1 MPGGAREPGRPG
13 HPGPPRGAAV
23 SVRACVTAR
32 RRSAWSLGPG
42 RPSPAAE
49 RILPG
54 GSWGLS
60 RTRLIPR
67 SSHSPRGAR
76 RLRAVRAIGARRDP
90 APVRQP
96 VLAAGHRPAVR
107 RAPVHRAAV
116 HRAAVH
122 RAPVAGRAVRREAVS
137 RACRRRREAARR
149 AGARAVRLVEAR
161 LGRHFSRAPQ
171 QLAVL
176 VVRCHPARSG
186 PRRPPAGRR
195 GGHPGVFAWACRRHR
210 GPGRCR
216 HVPPGTSWTC
226 CPAAPQDLPYLMSVG
241 REKSPV
247 GPRRPI
253 VINCT

>member
-32 RRSAWSLGPG
+32 RRSAWSPGPG

-67 SSHSPRGAR
+67 SSQSPRGAR

-96 VLAAGHRPAVR
+96 VLAAGHRPAVH
-107 RAPVHRAAV
+107 RAPVHRAA
-116 HRAAVH
+116 AVQ
-122 RAPVAGRAVRREAVS
+122 APVAGRAVRREAVS

-161 LGRHFSRAPQ
+161 LGRPFSRSPQ

-176 VVRCHPARSG
+176 VVGAIRPVRARAVL
-186 PRRPPAGRR
+186 RPVGAAVTQASSPGHAVGIAAQAGVATF
-195 GGHPGVFAWACRRHR
+195 HQ
-210 GPGRCR
+210 
-216 HVPPGTSWTC
+216 VPPGRC